1 MPDERREVNRTSR
14 FILCHSRARRRRE
27 PGIHTPQQQW
37 PRLRE
42 LQFDRCVW
50 IPVRSLLLASRND
63 SG

>member
-1 MPDERREVNRTSR
+1 MPDERREVNRTYR
-14 FILCHSRARRRRE
+14 FVFFCSGAPGRTE